1 MRYHD
6 HPKTCRA
13 AVVDLL
19 REAART
25 MRSGRLPDIDK
36 ASGESVAAFVD
47 TFEAAADSLDGDEAF
62 TRRLSTGHVVSVTI
76 PGEGTVHNSEC
87 MVVAIETEAALKDL
101 AEAASV
107 LTRSAREALAGT
119 RHAGGD
125 A

>member
-1 MRYHD
+1 MRYQD
-6 HPKTCRA
+6 QPKECRE
-13 AVVDLL
+13 AVVALL
-19 REAART
+19 RTAART
-25 MRSGRLPDIDK
+25 MRAEGVRVEGLDESPEAF
-36 ASGESVAAFVD
+36 AS